1 VKTAA
6 IAQGTG
12 QEIQTGGQTQV
23 IRPSHFPVFFPREVY
38 SEYCLIPQKLL
49 QAMIRNPRAKRILSI
64 SLLILGGMLMFF
76 APENIWIGAILFTLG
91 VGVEIVGL
99 VLAHRK

>member
-1 VKTAA
+1 
-6 IAQGTG
+6 
-12 QEIQTGGQTQV
+12 
-23 IRPSHFPVFFPREVY
+23 
-38 SEYCLIPQKLL
+38 
-49 QAMIRNPRAKRILSI
+49 MIRNPRAKRALSI
-64 SLLILGGMLMFF
+64 SLLILGAMLMFF